1 MATGSEGA
9 EELTV
14 RREGGGGGE
23 GGEKKEERLWV
34 LSIQSFVVHGY
45 VGNKCSMF
53 ALQTLGLD
61 VDPLCTVL
69 FSNHTGYPAWRGASL
84 SAAQLDDLVAGLAH
98 PAVNALARYTHVLS
112 GYCRDAASLATVART
127 VQALRRARPR
137 LVYLCDPVMGDDG
150 ALYVPRAVA
159 DVYRTTVVRLADTV
173 KLNQTEAETL
183 TGVRIADLAGVA
195 AALAALVALG
205 PRTAVISSCRIA
217 DTRSC
222 AMLARALH
230 LVEARGAPRNSIQD
244 AKEDVQ
250 GAGKNQDP
258 DANQDAQDA
267 EAVSKYM
274 FVFGQGADGDRFVIG
289 VPVLE
294 GAFSGTGDLFS
305 ALLLAWM
312 ARGDSAAA
320 ACEKTVAAI
329 SCVLRRTIAA
339 HSTELLLVQSRRDIE
354 APPAELFRAVPL
366 PSLEDS

>member
-1 MATGSEGA
+1 MDVADKRKQ
-9 EELTV
+9 EEQ
-14 RREGGGGGE
+14 
-23 GGEKKEERLWV
+23 KEEEEPRLWV
-34 LSIQSFVVHGY
+34 LSVQSFVVHGY

-69 FSNHTGYPAWRGASL
+69 FSNHTGYPAWRGTSL
-84 SAAQLDDLVAGLAH
+84 SAAQLADLVAGLAD
-98 PAVNALARYTHVLS
+98 PAVGALARYTHVLS

-137 LVYLCDPVMGDDG
+137 LWYLCDPVMGDDG

-159 DVYRTTVVRLADTV
+159 DVYRTTVVRLADAV

-183 TGVRIADLAGVA
+183 TGVRTADLAGVA
-195 AALAALVALG
+195 AALAALAALG
-205 PRTAVISSCRIA
+205 PRTAVISSCRLR
-217 DTRSC
+217 DPRSC
-222 AMLARALH
+222 AALARALG
-230 LVEARGAPRNSIQD
+230 VGGTA
-244 AKEDVQ
+244 
-250 GAGKNQDP
+250 
-258 DANQDAQDA
+258 A
-267 EAVSKYM
+267 EAVETVAERMM
-274 FVFGQGADGDRFVIG
+274 FVFGQGADGARFVIG
-289 VPVLE
+289 VPVLA
-294 GAFSGTGDLFS
+294 GSFSGTGDLFS

-354 APPAELFRAVPL
+354 APPVEHFRAVPL
-366 PSLEDS
+366 PSLDDGC

>member
-1 MATGSEGA
+1 M
-9 EELTV
+9 TV
-14 RREGGGGGE
+14 RRGEEEGE
-23 GGEKKEERLWV
+23 EGEKREEEERLWV

-195 AALAALVALG
+195 AALAALAALG
-205 PRTAVISSCRIA
+205 PRTAVISSCRVA

-230 LVEARGAPRNSIQD
+230 LVPPARASKEGHQD

-250 GAGKNQDP
+250 VAGKNQDP
-258 DANQDAQDA
+258 DAQDA
-267 EAVSKYM
+267 EDDAKAAMAVSKYM
-274 FVFGQGADGDRFVIG
+274 FVFGQGSDGDRFVIG